1 MFWLKYTVCCTIDK
15 CKFQN
20 DPVDVVKWK
29 FAHMKYIVLLL
40 YQNRNINPSIQSVAR
55 LQKRKENRI
64 KFSVLPVMSEH

>member
-1 MFWLKYTVCCTIDK
+1 
-15 CKFQN
+15 
-20 DPVDVVKWK
+20 
-29 FAHMKYIVLLL
+29 MKYIVLLL